1 MNKDNIIY
9 RHLMHGISFMI
20 PFVVTGGILM
30 SVSHLLL
37 GTNLDIELTSSTTLS
52 AWFLDIGTLAFSFML
67 PILAGYIA
75 FAIADR
81 PGLVPGIMAG
91 AIAYTGGSGFIGAII
106 GGFLAGYVM
115 VILKKALQFLPKTMQ
130 GLKPMLFFPLFGTL
144 LIAVL
149 MLPITYLFEPTTMTI
164 RAFLNDIEGLPL
176 ILFSIVLASLMAVDM
191 GGPINK
197 AAYIIGLA
205 SMTSGTSSKL
215 MAAVMVGGMIPPLG
229 IALMTTLFKKRFSDI
244 ELKQGR
250 SNYLMGLSFI
260 TEGAMPFAM
269 KYPRIVIPSLMLGS
283 ALAGA
288 ITGLFETASPA
299 PHGGIFI
306 LPLMTHWYGFLIA
319 LIAGTLLSTLL
330 LSIRMKPSLKE
341 ENVA

>member
-1 MNKDNIIY
+1 MNKDNVIY

-30 SVSHLLL
+30 SLAHLLL
-37 GTNLDIELTSSTTLS
+37 GTNLDIEISSNTTLS

-75 FAIADR
+75 YAISDR

-115 VILKKALQFLPKTMQ
+115 VMLKGVFKFLPKTMQ

-144 LIAVL
+144 LIAL
-149 MLPITYLFEPTTMTI
+149 FMIPITYLFEPTTLTI
-164 RAFLNDIEGLPL
+164 RTFLSDIDGFLL
-176 ILFSIVLASLMAVDM
+176 ILLSIVLASLMAVDM
-191 GGPINK
+191 GGPVNK

-205 SMTSGTSSKL
+205 SMTQGEPSKL
-215 MAAVMVGGMIPPLG
+215 MAAIMVGGMIPPLG
-229 IALMTTLFKKRFSDI
+229 IALMTTLFKKRFTEI
-244 ELKQGR
+244 EYKQGQ

-260 TEGAMPFAM
+260 TEGAMPFAI

-319 LIAGTLLSTLL
+319 LVAGTLFSTLL
-330 LSIRMKPSLKE
+330 LSIRMKPRLKE